1 LILHKNFVI
10 IIIENKEKVIII
22 MVFNLLTDYDKKLI
36 DSYRNEYAGL
46 YNKSSCDRCTV
57 DELLGPW
64 NEAKNQY
71 LKNLFTNGL
80 IVTKPIEFKEDI
92 SEITDKMEDIL
103 RDERIDNFIS
113 EIKDIY
119 RSRAHNARW
128 EDSEEKESCF
138 VSSLLSAWTLANN
151 AVKDNYFFGY
161 KDKKTPYEFHLKD
174 TTLKVQ
180 YGMKPMRIIAKIAN
194 SFGIGITPDKDGV
207 SDFEYFR
214 RKHSLAL
221 NQKVLKG
228 DLCLSI
234 HPLDYMTMSDNDE
247 GWDSCMSWMEDGEYK
262 QGTVEMMNSPCVIV
276 GYLASDSNSLKW
288 YDNEW
293 NSKKWR
299 SLFIVDKNFIIN
311 VRSYPYDNDNLIKS
325 AIAEIAKL
333 SGWGEVPVEKFKY
346 LEDYENHRR
355 KRKPVEIQGRK
366 VAIDFHTQAM
376 YNDFGTNH
384 YIAVNPNNTDNII
397 DFEYCYS
404 GLPECMYCG
413 TTDDSLVGMSNGEG
427 SLHCFDCCPNVYCE
441 DCDERLSPDNLYIT
455 KDGSKLC
462 EYCYQNCTITC
473 SIDGKVYSENVGRTI
488 YLSNSNEEPNFD
500 YAECIYVYR
509 GNVGSNEWL
518 ECFNVDTYRVYEGD
532 WVDRYYIY
540 PSDCT
545 EKGLELFGLNS
556 EEALKDYMRQ
566 NEDI

>member
-1 LILHKNFVI
+1 
-10 IIIENKEKVIII
+10 

-36 DSYRNEYAGL
+36 DSYRDEYAGL
-46 YNKSSCDRCTV
+46 YRKSSCDRCTV

-80 IVTKPIEFKEDI
+80 VVTKPIEFKEDI
-92 SEITDKMEDIL
+92 AEITDRIDDIIL
-103 RDERIDNFIS
+103 HDERIGNFIS
-113 EIKDIY
+113 RIKDIY

-128 EDSEEKESCF
+128 EDPEEKEFCF

-151 AVKDNYFFGY
+151 AVKDNYYFGY
-161 KDKKTPYEFHLKD
+161 KDKKTPYEFHLED

-234 HPLDYMTMSDNDE
+234 HPLDYMTMSDNEE
-247 GWDSCMSWMEDGEYK
+247 GWDSCMSWREDGEYK
-262 QGTVEMMNSPCVIV
+262 QGTVEMMNSPCVVV
-276 GYLASDSNSLKW
+276 GYLASDSNSLEW
-288 YDNEW
+288 CDNEW

-299 SLFIVDKNFIIN
+299 SLFIVDKNFIVNI
-311 VRSYPYDNDNLIKS
+311 RSYPYDNDNLVKS

-355 KRKPVEIQGRK
+355 THTPVEIQGRQ
-366 VAIDFHTQAM
+366 VAIDFYTQAM
-376 YNDFGTNH
+376 YNDFGRNH
-384 YIAVNPNNTDNII
+384 YIAVNPHNTDDII
-397 DFEYCYS
+397 NFEYCYS
-404 GLPECMYCG
+404 GVSECMYCG
-413 TTDDSLVGMSNGEG
+413 TIDESCVGQINGEG
-427 SLHCFDCCPNVYCE
+427 SLHCMDCCPNIYCDE
-441 DCDERLSPDNLYIT
+441 CDERLGGRNDFYIT
-455 KDGSKLC
+455 EDGERLC
-462 EYCYQNCTITC
+462 EYCWENCTFEDSITGT
-473 SIDGKVYSENVGRTI
+473 IHRETMGKTI
-488 YLSNSNEEPNFD
+488 YLSASNEEPELDGTESIRICYTSISTEGWSKYFNIQSLRVCEKRWKTL
-500 YAECIYVYR
+500 YYVY
-509 GNVGSNEWL
+509 
-518 ECFNVDTYRVYEGD
+518 
-532 WVDRYYIY
+532 
-540 PSDCT
+540 PKDCT
-545 EKGLELFGLNS
+545 KEGLELFGICD
-556 EEALKDYMRQ
+556 EEQLKDYMEPID
-566 NEDI
+566 NI